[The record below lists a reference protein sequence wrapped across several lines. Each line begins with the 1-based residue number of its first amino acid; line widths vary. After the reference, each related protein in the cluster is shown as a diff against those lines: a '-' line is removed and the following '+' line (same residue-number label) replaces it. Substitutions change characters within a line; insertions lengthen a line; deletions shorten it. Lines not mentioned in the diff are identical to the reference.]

1 MSATR
6 EEPVMASPATS
17 ASITAAAAGS
27 VEAPKASACHDAA
40 FASSS
45 SAVPI
50 KKKVLHLVIDSGA
63 IIKGANVTE
72 LAEVPLL
79 LVL

>member
-17 ASITAAAAGS
+17 ASITAAPANVS
-27 VEAPKASACHDAA
+27 VEAPGASACHDTAS
-40 FASSS
+40 ASSS
-45 SAVPI
+45 STIPN

-79 LVL
+79 

>member
-17 ASITAAAAGS
+17 ASITAAANVS
-27 VEAPKASACHDAA
+27 VEAPGASACHDTAS
-40 FASSS
+40 ASSS
-45 SAVPI
+45 STIPN

-79 LVL
+79 